1 MGRGRREGR
10 GPGRGGGAGGRAGT
24 PGRPYS
30 TRSPVALGR
39 RRAQPVAVPAR
50 EVSAASV
57 LFSGII
63 DLPVRRL
70 GLADGG
76 PSAGR
81 LYVEGARAECAGRA
95 RGEDVWGGCAGR
107 AGGEDCAEGAVRMLV
122 HLAEAIRAWRS
133 WAGLPQSKLNGKGIG
148 SIWNVPF
155 LSGERGNYVLENECY
170 RINYFIQT

>member
-1 MGRGRREGR
+1 MGGATGSRVTCWSSAAARCGTRNQAGVGRGRREGR

-24 PGRPYS
+24 PGRPYL

-70 GLADGG
+70 GLADAG

-81 LYVEGARAECAGRA
+81 MCVEGARAECAGRA
-95 RGEDVWGGCAGR
+95 RGEDVRGGR
-107 AGGEDCAEGAVRMLV
+107 AGRMCGEGVPGGRVGRIARRAPSGCWSTWRRRFSRGGAGQV
-122 HLAEAIRAWRS
+122 
-133 WAGLPQSKLNGKGIG
+133 
-148 SIWNVPF
+148 F
-155 LSGERGNYVLENECY
+155 LSPN
-170 RINYFIQT
+170 